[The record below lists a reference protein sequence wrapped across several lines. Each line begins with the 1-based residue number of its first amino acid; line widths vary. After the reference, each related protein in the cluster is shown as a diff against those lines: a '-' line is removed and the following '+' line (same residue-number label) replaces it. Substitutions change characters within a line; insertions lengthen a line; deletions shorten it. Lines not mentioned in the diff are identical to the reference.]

1 MPAPRLLLALLLA
14 VAPLLARAEV
24 ALPVLFSDHMVL
36 QRDQPVAVWGSAAA
50 GETVTVRFAD
60 DTRSAVADSSG
71 RWSVRL
77 GPFAASAEGREL
89 VVSGS
94 NTLTL
99 SDVLV
104 GEVWFCSGQSN
115 MEKPLGAR
123 SGQQPCDDHQ
133 TEIAAARHPLLRL
146 FQVPRHNRP
155 VAGDLSLR
163 WLPCTPEAVER
174 SNFSAAG
181 YYFGRRLLEELRV
194 PVGLIHSSV
203 GGTRIEPWTPKDAFA
218 GRPMLAPV
226 AAAASAGE
234 KYQGQGVGNLYASMV
249 APFVPYTV
257 RGWLW
262 YQGESNLMT
271 HDAPVYAEKMRALVE
286 SWRAA
291 WALPGAPFLHV
302 QLAPYDYSRRKQ
314 PDPMSPEALPLFW
327 EAQDRSLA
335 IPGTGQAVINDSVTR
350 FGDIHP
356 TNKKV
361 VGERLA
367 LVALRQTYGR
377 ADLVASGPR
386 FAGLEKNGPAL
397 AAAFEFGEGL
407 AARDGGALKG
417 FSLAGEDRVFK
428 PAEAV
433 VRDGRVL
440 VSSAAVPA
448 PVALRYGWH
457 ERHGG
462 NLVNA
467 AGLPAR
473 SFRSDDWPVDS
484 TRPAT
489 PEDLAPKKPAQPLK
503 TPPPAPPASPAPSTA
518 G

>member
-1 MPAPRLLLALLLA
+1 MTAPRLLLAALLA
-14 VAPLLARAEV
+14 ALPLLSRAEV
-24 ALPVLFSDHMVL
+24 SLPSIFTDHMVL
-36 QRDQPVAVWGSAAA
+36 QRDVPVAIWGAASA
-50 GETVTVRFAD
+50 GENVTVRFAD
-60 DTRSAVADSSG
+60 QSRAATADSAG

-77 GPFAASAEGREL
+77 DPLPASAEGREL

-94 NTLTL
+94 NTLVL

-123 SGQQPCDDHQ
+123 SGQKPCDDHEA
-133 TEIAAARHPLLRL
+133 EIAAASHPLLRL

-155 VAGDLSLR
+155 VQGDLSLR
-163 WLPCTPEAVER
+163 WLPCSPETVER

-181 YYFGRRLLEELRV
+181 YYFGRRLLLELRV

-203 GGTRIEPWTPKDAFA
+203 GGTRVEPWTPKDVFA
-218 GRPMLAPV
+218 DYPLLAPV
-226 AAAASAGE
+226 AAAAASGE
-234 KYQGQGVGNLYASMV
+234 KYKGQGVGNLYASMV
-249 APFVPYTV
+249 APFVPYTL

-291 WALPGAPFLHV
+291 WGLPDAPFYHV
-302 QLAPYDYSRRKQ
+302 QLAPYAYSRRKQ

-335 IPGTGQAVINDSVTR
+335 IPRTGQAVINDSVVN

-367 LVALRQTYGR
+367 LVALRRAYGR
-377 ADLVASGPR
+377 DDVVDSGPLFSR
-386 FAGLEKNGPAL
+386 VEKDGAAL
-397 AAAFEFGEGL
+397 LASFEFADGL
-407 AARDGGALKG
+407 AAREGGELKG
-417 FSLAGEDRVFK
+417 FDVAGEDRVFH
-428 PAEAV
+428 PARAV
-433 VRDGRVL
+433 VRGDKIA
-440 VSSAAVPA
+440 VSSASVPA

-489 PEDLAPKKPAQPLK
+489 PEDLAPKTPPQPLK
-503 TPPPAPPASPAPSTA
+503 TPPPATQSTSAPPPS
-518 G
+518 